1 MASTGTNMAQSNPDL
16 QKAVKYCPACSII
29 VFPAKR
35 RGDSVAVTVADNG
48 PGLPD
53 GNPQR
58 LFDPFRRGKRE
69 TAVSG
74 TGLGLAICRTIARVH
89 GAEIFATDSVWGG
102 AGRPLRWCS
111 LTCRWPNSMTKMQL
125 TMQTMCLQLKPAAAV
140 VPHFRQEVENDR

>member
-1 MASTGTNMAQSNPDL
+1 M
-16 QKAVKYCPACSII
+16 KYCPACSII
-29 VFPAKR
+29 VFSAKR
-35 RGDSVAVTVADNG
+35 RCDSVAVTVADNG

-102 AGRPLRWCS
+102 AAFTLVLPHVPMAELDDEDAIDDADDVSATEAGGGRGSAL
-111 LTCRWPNSMTKMQL
+111 
-125 TMQTMCLQLKPAAAV
+125 PAGGGK
-140 VPHFRQEVENDR
+140 

>member
-102 AGRPLRWCS
+102 AAFTRVLPHVPMAELDDEDAIDDAGDVSATEAGGGRGSAL
-111 LTCRWPNSMTKMQL
+111 
-125 TMQTMCLQLKPAAAV
+125 PAGGGK
-140 VPHFRQEVENDR
+140 

>member
-48 PGLPD
+48 PG
-53 GNPQR
+53 
-58 LFDPFRRGKRE
+58 
-69 TAVSG
+69 
-74 TGLGLAICRTIARVH
+74 RTIARVH

-102 AGRPLRWCS
+102 AAFTLVLPHVPMAELDDEDAIDDAGDVSATEAGGGRGSAL
-111 LTCRWPNSMTKMQL
+111 
-125 TMQTMCLQLKPAAAV
+125 PAGGGK
-140 VPHFRQEVENDR
+140 

>member
-35 RGDSVAVTVADNG
+35 RGDSVAVT
-48 PGLPD
+48 
-53 GNPQR
+53 
-58 LFDPFRRGKRE
+58 
-69 TAVSG
+69 
-74 TGLGLAICRTIARVH
+74 
-89 GAEIFATDSVWGG
+89 
-102 AGRPLRWCS
+102 
-111 LTCRWPNSMTKMQL
+111 CRWPNSMTKMQL

>member
-29 VFPAKR
+29 VFPGQK
-35 RGDSVAVTVADNG
+35 DAVTQLRSQWLITG

-102 AGRPLRWCS
+102 AAFTLVLPHVPMAELDDEDAIDDADDVSATEAGGGRGSAL
-111 LTCRWPNSMTKMQL
+111 
-125 TMQTMCLQLKPAAAV
+125 PAGGGK
-140 VPHFRQEVENDR
+140 

>member
-74 TGLGLAICRTIARVH
+74 TWLGLAICRTIARVH
-89 GAEIFATDSVWGG
+89 GAEIFATDSV
-102 AGRPLRWCS
+102 
-111 LTCRWPNSMTKMQL
+111 
-125 TMQTMCLQLKPAAAV
+125 
-140 VPHFRQEVENDR
+140 

>member
-74 TGLGLAICRTIARVH
+74 TGLGLAICRSIVDSHH
-89 GAEIFATDSVWGG
+89 GKIWLTSRFGLGRGG
-102 AGRPLRWCS
+102 LYAGAPSRADGR
-111 LTCRWPNSMTKMQL
+111 TR
-125 TMQTMCLQLKPAAAV
+125 
-140 VPHFRQEVENDR
+140 

>member
-16 QKAVKYCPACSII
+16 QKAVKNCPASSII
-29 VFPAKR
+29 VFHAKR

-74 TGLGLAICRTIARVH
+74 TWLGLAICRTIARVH

-102 AGRPLRWCS
+102 AAFTRVPPHR
-111 LTCRWPNSMTKMQL
+111 NSRR
-125 TMQTMCLQLKPAAAV
+125 KPGA
-140 VPHFRQEVENDR
+140 